1 LKIWAL
7 TRFTI
12 SEKMRSRMMIAGMV
26 LSLLYLAVVPMLST
40 TSGGTTIVGGS
51 DAGAAARD
59 FLSFALG
66 GLNFIAMFMAIF
78 TTLGSIYTEVDKG
91 TILAVVTKPVKRWEI
106 IIGKWIGH
114 VALMGGYVLLMGVML
129 WLTVMLDSGTL
140 VPEFF
145 PVIGLITLNVVAIV
159 TVTLTLSTFLP
170 VIPNVIFAALIYLTA
185 ANVKVITE
193 IGDTSGNIVFWLIA
207 NFARLTMPI
216 GEVGD
221 LVDSILVRGTRGE
234 VEQAFTPSNWIVL
247 YEIAYIFLTVMVA
260 TWIFRRRDLRQA

>member
-1 LKIWAL
+1 MKMWAL

-12 SEKMRSRMMIAGMV
+12 SEKLRSKTMIAGLV

-51 DAGAAARD
+51 DQSAAARD
-59 FLSFALG
+59 FLSFSLG

-78 TTLGSIYTEVDKG
+78 TTLGTIYTEVDKG
-91 TILAVVTKPVKRWEI
+91 TILAVVTKPVKRREI
-106 IIGKWIGH
+106 IFGKWIGH
-114 VALMGGYVLLMGVML
+114 VTMMGGYVLLMGFML

-145 PVIGLITLNVVAIV
+145 PVIGLITLNVVAMV

-170 VIPNVIFAALIYLTA
+170 VIANVIFAVLIYLTA
-185 ANVKVITE
+185 SNVRIITE
-193 IGDTSGNIVFWLIA
+193 IGDTSDSAVLWTIA
-207 NFARLTMPI
+207 NLFRLTMPI
-216 GEVGD
+216 GEVSD
-221 LVDSILVRGTRGE
+221 LVDSILLSGTRGE
-234 VEQAFTPSNWIVL
+234 VEQAFTPHSWIFL
-247 YEIAYIFLTVMVA
+247 YEIGYITLAVLLA